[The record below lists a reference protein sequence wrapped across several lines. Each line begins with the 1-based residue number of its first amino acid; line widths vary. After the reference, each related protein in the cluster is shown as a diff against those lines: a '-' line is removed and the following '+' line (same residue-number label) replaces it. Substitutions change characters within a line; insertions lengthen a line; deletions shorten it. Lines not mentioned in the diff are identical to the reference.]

1 MYIIKHRTT
10 IYKILVVLAS
20 TDLSD
25 YSPWANGVELDE
37 VRCNA
42 GFQKKKIKRKK
53 KLKNCFIKYMK
64 IGLKIWNTNLNV
76 VEDVG
81 FERSA
86 QGENKLS
93 SDASSGGFGLLHQ
106 SPGFLLLCF

>member
-10 IYKILVVLAS
+10 IYKILVVLAL
-20 TDLSD
+20 T
-25 YSPWANGVELDE
+25 SPTIAHGPTALNWMKCDAMRDFK
-37 VRCNA
+37 R
-42 GFQKKKIKRKK
+42 KKLNEKK
-53 KLKNCFIKYMK
+53 KLKNCFLKYMK

-106 SPGFLLLCF
+106 NPGFLLLCF